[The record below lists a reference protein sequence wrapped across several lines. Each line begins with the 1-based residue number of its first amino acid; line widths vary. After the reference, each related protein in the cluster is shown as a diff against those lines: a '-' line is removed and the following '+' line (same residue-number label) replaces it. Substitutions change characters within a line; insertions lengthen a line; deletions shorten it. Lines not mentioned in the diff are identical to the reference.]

1 MLHKSTPKANGRGS
15 TIDRPFNG
23 QKQRSPKPRDSGAGS
38 FARARTVLDAI
49 ARAGESGAELREL
62 VATTGLARPTF
73 YRAAAMLAAAGWIE
87 RDVTTRRFFLGPEML
102 ALGAGAL
109 AVRPLTRIATV
120 PLAKLAAD
128 IEQPVYL
135 VVRSGM
141 DSLCISRDDS
151 SRGIQTLVL
160 QVGSRE
166 PLGIGAG
173 SMALL
178 AALPEDDMQAFV
190 EANRP
195 RYRARPG
202 FNEPD
207 FDSELAKARK
217 RGFAAHDGVF
227 TSGVSGIGVAVTDSA
242 GYPLAG
248 ISTAFISAW
257 LPPNKRP
264 MVVDCIAKAARDIAA
279 RLQGR

>member
-1 MLHKSTPKANGRGS
+1 M
-15 TIDRPFNG
+15 RPFNG
-23 QKQRSPKPRDSGAGS
+23 QAKETPKPRDRGAGS

-49 ARAGESGAELREL
+49 ARAGGAGAELREL
-62 VATTGLARPTF
+62 VAATGLARPTF

-87 RDVTTRRFFLGPEML
+87 RDATTRRFFLGPEML
-102 ALGAGAL
+102 ALGAGAV
-109 AVRPLTRIATV
+109 AVRPLTRAAAV

-141 DSLCISRDDS
+141 DSLCVSRDDS

-178 AALPEDDMQAFV
+178 AALPEDDMRAFV
-190 EANRP
+190 DANRP

-202 FNEPD
+202 FNEPI
-207 FDSELAKARK
+207 FNTELAKARK
-217 RGFAAHDGVF
+217 RGFAAHDSVF
-227 TSGVSGIGVAVTDSA
+227 TPGVSGIGVAVTDHA

-257 LPPNKRP
+257 LPPNKRS
-264 MVVDCIAKAARDIAA
+264 MVVDCIAQAARDIAA